1 MLEVV
6 VVGVGTCHTSEF
18 VSNSNLTHLF
28 ERDCLTKIGHIGF
41 LEGSVKG
48 IRKMSF

>member
-6 VVGVGTCHTSEF
+6 VGGVSTSHASEF
-18 VSNSNLTHLF
+18 VSDSNLTHLF
-28 ERDCLTKIGHIGF
+28 EWDCLTEIGHIGF
-41 LEGSVKG
+41 FEGSVKG